1 MMNYELKGREI
12 YSEKGRLVATLDDDG
27 NPVMAPGMAGPHTK
41 GVREFLAVGNCNSPQ
56 EPEPPQDPEQTQEPE
71 PPQEPVPLHEPEP
84 PQEPEPPMSTVFVG
98 SIAAKPSG
106 VPEKVPAVLSRAEWE
121 ISTIPAEQLP
131 PFDPALGV
139 CTPGFIDYVKRFNL
153 NAQQI
158 AALVKR
164 LTKGGKRNVK

>member
-56 EPEPPQDPEQTQEPE
+56 EPEPPQESE
-71 PPQEPVPLHEPEP
+71 PPQEPEQT
-84 PQEPEPPMSTVFVG
+84 QEPEPPMSTVFVG

>member
-1 MMNYELKGREI
+1 MMNYELRGREI

-56 EPEPPQDPEQTQEPE
+56 EPEPPREPEQTHEPAS
-71 PPQEPVPLHEPEP
+71 PQETEPLHEPEP

>member
-1 MMNYELKGREI
+1 
-12 YSEKGRLVATLDDDG
+12 
-27 NPVMAPGMAGPHTK
+27 
-41 GVREFLAVGNCNSPQ
+41 
-56 EPEPPQDPEQTQEPE
+56 
-71 PPQEPVPLHEPEP
+71 
-84 PQEPEPPMSTVFVG
+84 MSTVFVG

-106 VPEKVPAVLSRAEWE
+106 VPEKVPAVLSLAEWE

>member
-56 EPEPPQDPEQTQEPE
+56 EPEPPQESEPPQDPEQT
-71 PPQEPVPLHEPEP
+71 
-84 PQEPEPPMSTVFVG
+84 QEPEPPMSTVFVG

>member
-1 MMNYELKGREI
+1 MMNYELRGREI

-56 EPEPPQDPEQTQEPE
+56 EPEPPHEPEQTHEPAS
-71 PPQEPVPLHEPEP
+71 PQETEPLHEPEP

>member
-56 EPEPPQDPEQTQEPE
+56 EPEPPHEPEQTHEPAS
-71 PPQEPVPLHEPEP
+71 PQETEPLHEPEP

-106 VPEKVPAVLSRAEWE
+106 VPEKVPAVLTRAEWE